1 MEHNHHQIV
10 LIVDDE
16 PVIRLVAAQALADAG
31 FETIEAA
38 TADDAL
44 AILRQRGD
52 VGVLFTDINMPGSI
66 DGMDLARLVHEQ
78 WPAIRIVVTSGR
90 ALPGPVPDD
99 GRFVG
104 KPYSMGRMTQII
116 SEVSGTLPQG

>member
-104 KPYSMGRMTQII
+104 
-116 SEVSGTLPQG
+116 